1 VRIAGKPYRQLRNPL
16 RTVGASLEGSGAHRS
31 RRASAHLAWIARSNR
46 IRRSRVAEVLEIVG
60 LSDAAG
66 RRVGT
71 FSLGMGQRLGLA
83 AALLGDPEVL
93 VLDEPA
99 NGLDLDGMRWIRQ
112 FLRAHAA
119 TGRTVLGSS
128 HLMAEMAG
136 TADDLVV
143 ISRGRVVAVGPL
155 SEVTAS
161 HDSLED
167 AFFALTDWPAADRPA
182 TDRHAGPGR
191 AS

>member
-1 VRIAGKPYRQLRNPL
+1 
-16 RTVGASLEGSGAHRS
+16 
-31 RRASAHLAWIARSNR
+31 
-46 IRRSRVAEVLEIVG
+46 
-60 LSDAAG
+60 
-66 RRVGT
+66 
-71 FSLGMGQRLGLA
+71 MGQRLGLA

-99 NGLDLDGMRWIRQ
+99 NGLDPDGMRWIRQ
-112 FLRAHAA
+112 FLRAYAA
-119 TGRTVLGSS
+119 TGRTVLVSS

-155 SEVTAS
+155 SEVTAG

-167 AFFALTDWPAADRPA
+167 AFFALTERPA
-182 TDRHAGPGR
+182 TDVHAGPGR